1 MDRPLTAHRSTTVEE
16 GRPETYSPG
25 ENSRKVKEGQDKVK
39 TRSRQGQDKVKTRS
53 RQGQDKV
60 KTRSRQGQDKVK
72 TRSRQGQ
79 DKVKTRSRQG
89 QDKVKTRS
97 RQGQDK
103 VKTRSRQ
110 GQDKVKTRSR
120 QGQDNPSLPPV
131 ALVSRFSSHFLVK
144 KLFRRVF
151 LAKQSHHGHH
161 LEQGSSCIPS

>member
-1 MDRPLTAHRSTTVEE
+1 MDWPLTARRSTTVEE

-25 ENSRKVKEGQDKVK
+25 ENSRKVKEGQG
-39 TRSRQGQDKVKTRS
+39 RSR
-53 RQGQDKV
+53 
-60 KTRSRQGQDKVK
+60 KVK

-131 ALVSRFSSHFLVK
+131 ALVSRYSSRFWVK
-144 KLFRRVF
+144 KLFRRASSGEAIPPWPPSRTRKLLLTF
-151 LAKQSHHGHH
+151 LSKSSRQMRMRRSRSRSSEPGF
-161 LEQGSSCIPS
+161 EQLLT